1 MGYYGMW
8 DPNPM
13 GYDGTLGPQSYG
25 LLWDAGDPNPMG
37 YYGMLGT
44 PRDLWTI
51 MGCAPLWVGTH
62 WQCGPAVDTLQWPL
76 LQSMVWAVLGAQAVT
91 QRTVGPEVTA

>member
-13 GYDGTLGPQSYG
+13 GYYGTSGPQSYG
-25 LLWDAGDPNPMG
+25 LLWDV
-37 YYGMLGT
+37 GT
-44 PRDLWTI
+44 PRDLWAI

>member
-1 MGYYGMW
+1 
-8 DPNPM
+8 
-13 GYDGTLGPQSYG
+13 
-25 LLWDAGDPNPMG
+25 
-37 YYGMLGT
+37 
-44 PRDLWTI
+44 